1 MKKIKR
7 LFAALLLAALT
18 LTLTAC
24 GSKLEGKW
32 TLDVEAMKEAYGT
45 SDLISAADMG
55 VDVTMEFADDHKVTI
70 KMTLFGGSEEMQG
83 AWKTKDDQLIMTVE
97 DDTQTLTWQV
107 KGKKLTLTSEDGETM
122 ILKRK

>member
-7 LFAALLLAALT
+7 LLAALLLAALA

-55 VDVTMEFADDHKVTI
+55 VDVTMEFADDHKMTI
-70 KMTLFGGSEEMQG
+70 KMALFGGSEEMQG

-97 DDTQTLTWQV
+97 GDTQTLTWQV
-107 KGKKLTLTSEDGETM
+107 KGKKLTLTSEDGDTM

>member
-1 MKKIKR
+1 MKNMKR
-7 LFAALLLAALT
+7 FFAALLLAALM

-32 TLDVEAMKEAYGT
+32 TLDVEAMKEAYGS

-55 VDVTMEFADDHKVTI
+55 VDVTMEFADDHKMTI
-70 KMTLFGGSEEMQG
+70 KMALFGGAQEMQG
-83 AWKTKDDQLIMTVE
+83 EWKEKDDQLIMTV
-97 DDTQTLTWQV
+97 DGDTQTLTWQV

>member
-7 LFAALLLAALT
+7 LLAALLLAALT
-18 LTLTAC
+18 LNLTAC

-55 VDVTMEFADDHKVTI
+55 GDGTMEFADDHKMTI
-70 KMTLFGGSEEMQG
+70 KMALFGGSEEMQG

-97 DDTQTLTWQV
+97 GDTQTLTWQV

>member
-1 MKKIKR
+1 MKNMKR
-7 LFAALLLAALT
+7 FFAALLLAALM

-24 GSKLEGKW
+24 GSKLEGTW
-32 TLDVEAMKEAYGT
+32 ALDVEAMKAYGT

-55 VDVTMEFADDHKVTI
+55 VDVTMEFADDHKMTI
-70 KMTLFGGSEEMQG
+70 KMALFGGAQEMQG
-83 AWKTKDDQLIMTVE
+83 EWKEKDDQLIMTV
-97 DDTQTLTWQV
+97 DGDTQTLTWQV

>member
-32 TLDVEAMKEAYGT
+32 TP
-45 SDLISAADMG
+45 DMG
-55 VDVTMEFADDHKVTI
+55 VDVTMEFTDDHKVTI

-83 AWKTKDDQLIMTVE
+83 EWKEKDDQLIMTV
-97 DDTQTLTWQV
+97 DGDTQTLTWQV